1 MNLTKRAYNYLETL
15 ERDSKW
21 VTSEKETKEYLK
33 SLNINCNIEVVN
45 TQVNYG
51 GYELKINN
59 KFKMQLNFISKFHIQ
74 KKKRIYTER
83 INDEIILQ
91 FDNGKEPRIY
101 FITNKGIICSKDE
114 FDPKK
119 IHFTYEKIETQIEQY
134 ALLNEYYYLT
144 SFSSGTYD
152 VFDFE
157 KLKIELSDFDYIPE
171 CSDNLNFCCKNDQV
185 IILISPWLEG
195 KGKYLDVY
203 SINNF
208 SWKEIIKRLQKKE
221 LIE

>member
-1 MNLTKRAYNYLETL
+1 
-15 ERDSKW
+15 
-21 VTSEKETKEYLK
+21 
-33 SLNINCNIEVVN
+33 
-45 TQVNYG
+45 
-51 GYELKINN
+51 
-59 KFKMQLNFISKFHIQ
+59 MQLNFISKFHIQ

-114 FDPKK
+114 FNPKK